1 MKIGEVDYTNLTD
14 EFGYW
19 TVKVEDIGDYLPI
32 KIKDRADDY
41 NPFIGW
47 KISDDVEKFI
57 EDTVRKIAV
66 PDDAEIS
73 KVIPWGNYFDRFNY
87 YYHKFHH
94 VPHVDYPGWVGNLWL
109 SEHPEGSRGTQF
121 YNYKDDWKRD
131 RFDFPRP
138 EELLEQ
144 YETSWQQW
152 EISKVESYG
161 FEYMGTAPAVKNT
174 ITIYNSCVPHKAF
187 IGDDVNKSWS
197 QLVQISK
204 RRFYDENDDNM
215 TREEYKN
222 LQDFL
227 NNNVS
232 NFKK

>member
-1 MKIGEVDYTNLTD
+1 MKIGGIDYTNLTQD
-14 EFGYW
+14 FGYW
-19 TVKVEDIGDYLPI
+19 TVKVEDIDDYLPI

-187 IGDDVNKSWS
+187 IGDDVNRSWS

>member
-1 MKIGEVDYTNLTD
+1 MKIGGIDYTNLTQD
-14 EFGYW
+14 FGYW
-19 TVKVEDIGDYLPI
+19 TVKVEDIDDYLPI

-57 EDTVRKIAV
+57 EDTVRKVAV

-144 YETSWQQW
+144 YETSWHQW
-152 EISKVESYG
+152 DVSKVESYG

-187 IGDDVNKSWS
+187 IGDDVDRSWS

-222 LQDFL
+222 FQDFL

>member
-1 MKIGEVDYTNLTD
+1 MKIGGIDYTNLTQD
-14 EFGYW
+14 FGYW
-19 TVKVEDIGDYLPI
+19 TVKVEDIDDYLPI

-57 EDTVRKIAV
+57 EDTVRKVAV

-109 SEHPEGSRGTQF
+109 SEHPEGSRWTPF
-121 YNYKDDWKRD
+121 YNYKDGWKKD

-144 YETSWQQW
+144 YETSWHQW

-187 IGDDVNKSWS
+187 IGDDVDRSWS

-204 RRFYDENDDNM
+204 RRFYDENDDNNDSACN
-215 TREEYKN
+215 E
-222 LQDFL
+222 
-227 NNNVS
+227 
-232 NFKK
+232 